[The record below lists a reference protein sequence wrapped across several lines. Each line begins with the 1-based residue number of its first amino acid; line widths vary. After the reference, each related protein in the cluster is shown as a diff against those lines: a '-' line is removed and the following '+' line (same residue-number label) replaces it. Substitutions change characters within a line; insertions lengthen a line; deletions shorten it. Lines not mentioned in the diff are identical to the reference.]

1 MQPEEAEGLIGV
13 LNSPK
18 HKEGIDDRYWVITG
32 IEQRAEGLVRVAG
45 QVSGDDDFADW
56 AVPNPTIRISLG
68 EQPAE
73 FAGIPGAPS
82 TTSRVYTLAEVD
94 VDNRVIEVDLVKHG
108 ESSAAMR
115 WLNSLAIGD
124 KVAIVGPRPHR
135 VPTDAPTRY
144 LLADSSALPAAARIL
159 RTMNFDG
166 PSHLIAAV
174 PEDEFALVE
183 ADLAGRNITLQR
195 VDTSLSEAFAALDV
209 PSNASVWASGER
221 DDIRE
226 IRRRC
231 KHDLGITS
239 ENMQVFGYW
248 KRGTTNTAIDIA
260 RLKAIAAGDGSLEID
275 DFDVEI

>member
-32 IEQRAEGLVRVAG
+32 VEQRAEGLVRVAG
-45 QVSGDDDFADW
+45 KVSGDDDFAAW
-56 AVPNPTIRISLG
+56 ALPNPTIRISLG

-124 KVAIVGPRPHR
+124 EVAIAGPRPHR
-135 VPTDAPTRY
+135 VPTDAPSRY

-159 RTMNFDG
+159 RTMDFDG

-183 ADLAGRNITLQR
+183 TELAGRNITLQR
-195 VDTSLSEAFAALDV
+195 VDTALSEAFAALDV
-209 PSNASVWASGER
+209 PATASVWASGER

-231 KHDLGITS
+231 KHDLGIAP

-260 RLKAIAAGDGSLEID
+260 RLTAIAAGDGSLEID
-275 DFDVEI
+275 DFDIDI